1 MVRPRPA
8 AGLQIAL
15 LGELELHRDGELVP
29 LPPSKKSRAL
39 LGYLCATGR
48 PALRE
53 RLCAL
58 LWDGPDDPRAALR
71 WSLTKLR
78 PLLDDSHVHRLHADR
93 EHVSFEAADAGI
105 DLREMRAALG
115 PHPAEAPL
123 PALRA
128 AVDHFR
134 GSFLEGLE
142 LPGCHLFHAWWAGQ
156 REELHR
162 LHLGLRAALVARLG
176 DDPAGALSHARALLA
191 LDPLAESSHV
201 TVMGLLGA
209 MGRTHE
215 ALEQYERCRQILDAE
230 MGAHPSADLE
240 RLRMKLARGGASS
253 ATNTAPAGG
262 KTAPAETTTAF
273 SPPPPSPSP
282 WSPPPS
288 SRSPSPAPSPA
299 ALPLVGRRPERAAL
313 EAALGAT
320 AAGGGAELVVV
331 VGDPGVGKTR
341 LLDELRRL

>member
-1 MVRPRPA
+1 MVSEKAARRSGRPA

-15 LGELELHRDGELVP
+15 LGELELRRDGELLA

-78 PLLDDSHVHRLHADR
+78 PLLDDARMRRLHADR
-93 EHVSFEAADAGI
+93 EHVRFEPGDAII
-105 DLREMRAALG
+105 DLHQMRAALG
-115 PHPAEAPL
+115 PRPAEAPL

-128 AVDHFR
+128 AVAYFR

-142 LPGCHLFHAWWAGQ
+142 LPGCHLFHAWWVGE

-162 LHLGLRAALVARLG
+162 LHLGLRAALVARLT
-176 DDPAGALSHARALLA
+176 DEPAEALRHARALLA

-201 TVMGLLGA
+201 TVMRLLA
-209 MGRTHE
+209 EMGRARE
-215 ALEQYERCRQILDAE
+215 ALEQYERCRQILE
-230 MGAHPSADLE
+230 VELGARPSADLE
-240 RLRMKLARGGASS
+240 RLRIQLAGGAGGPPAASV
-253 ATNTAPAGG
+253 APA
-262 KTAPAETTTAF
+262 ARAE
-273 SPPPPSPSP
+273 SPPSPSSAGDAAVEP
-282 WSPPPS
+282 
-288 SRSPSPAPSPA
+288 SPSDAPAV
-299 ALPLVGRRPERAAL
+299 LPMVGR
-313 EAALGAT
+313 
-320 AAGGGAELVVV
+320 
-331 VGDPGVGKTR
+331 
-341 LLDELRRL
+341 